1 MVGKL
6 EWEVIKKA
14 HKSKCVIC
22 GMTETKAGVLEKAHI
37 RASSKGGSQVLPMCP
52 TCHKKYDSNK
62 LSATE
67 LKKIGLTK
75 KTSARLSPKKGKKK
89 DTGLFSW

>member
-22 GMTETKAGVLEKAHI
+22 GMTEKKAGVLEKAHI
-37 RASSKGGSQVLPMCP
+37 KAFSRGGSQVLPMCP

-62 LSATE
+62 LNATE
-67 LKKIGLTK
+67 LSKIGLTK
-75 KTSARLSPKKGKKK
+75 KTSARLSPKKGGKK
-89 DTGLFSW
+89 DTDFFS